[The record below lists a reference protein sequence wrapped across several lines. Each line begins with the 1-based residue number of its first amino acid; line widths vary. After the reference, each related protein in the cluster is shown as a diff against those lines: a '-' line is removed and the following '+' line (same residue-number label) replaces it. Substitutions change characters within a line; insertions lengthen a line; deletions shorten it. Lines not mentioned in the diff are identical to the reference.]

1 MVKYSG
7 REEPGTDSI
16 SRAQIWN
23 ENHFARKAPRKFI
36 VLGNFVWPF
45 HNALGLTK
53 TVRVDV
59 VRYQLY
65 ISALLYQA
73 RLINVG
79 RNDWRFR

>member
-23 ENHFARKAPRKFI
+23 ENHFARKAPM
-36 VLGNFVWPF
+36 LGNIVWPF